1 MPPVDKAQRRTVLL
15 AAARD
20 VFVTKGYH
28 AAEIDDIVT
37 AAAVE
42 KGTFY
47 LYFTDKRSVFAELV
61 ALVALVMQRISEGI
75 VRVDVSADVEPQLRE
90 NVRAVVGVFLDDPP
104 LTRLL
109 FTFAPGLDTAFSE
122 QLRGFYLGLRD
133 YLAESL
139 SEGQSLGLV
148 RPLDPRQCASFVIG
162 GLKEVILDLAL
173 SEEVTDRERVE
184 QAVMDL
190 LSGMLLVWPPP
201 SGRD

>member
-1 MPPVDKAQRRTVLL
+1 MPPVDKAQRRTELL

-28 AAEIDDIVT
+28 AAKVDDIVT
-37 AAAVE
+37 AAAVA

-47 LYFTDKRSVFAELV
+47 LYFKDKRSVFAE
-61 ALVALVMQRISEGI
+61 LVALVMQRISEGI
-75 VRVDVSADVEPQLRE
+75 VRVDVSADIEPQLRE

-109 FTFAPGLDTAFSE
+109 FTFAPGLDTAFSD

-201 SGRD
+201 SGRG

>member
-1 MPPVDKAQRRTVLL
+1 MPPVDKAQRRTELL

-28 AAEIDDIVT
+28 AAKVDDIVT
-37 AAAVE
+37 AAAVA

-47 LYFTDKRSVFAELV
+47 LYFKDKRSGFAE
-61 ALVALVMQRISEGI
+61 LVALVMQRISEGI
-75 VRVDVSADVEPQLRE
+75 VRVDVSADIEPQLRE

-109 FTFAPGLDTAFSE
+109 FTFAPGLDTAFSD

-201 SGRD
+201 SGRG

>member
-1 MPPVDKAQRRTVLL
+1 MPPVDKAQRRTELL

-28 AAEIDDIVT
+28 AAKVDDIVT
-37 AAAVE
+37 AAAVA

-47 LYFTDKRSVFAELV
+47 LYFKDKRSVFAE
-61 ALVALVMQRISEGI
+61 LVALVMQRISEGI
-75 VRVDVSADVEPQLRE
+75 VRVDVSADIEPQLRE

-109 FTFAPGLDTAFSE
+109 FTFAPGLDTAFSD

-184 QAVMDL
+184 QAVMVEKGAD
-190 LSGMLLVWPPP
+190 
-201 SGRD
+201 